1 MKIVKWTRGLVVS
14 LAMLTGVA
22 GVQSA
27 SAATMIA
34 TQEALSADLGKVED
48 FLDREDVTR
57 ALENL
62 GVDKDEAERRVAAL
76 SPEELR
82 NVAQHIDDM
91 PAAGDIVIG
100 TGAIILILI
109 LWLIFR

>member
-1 MKIVKWTRGLVVS
+1 MKMVTWSKGLVVS
-14 LAMLTGVA
+14 LVFLTGMA

-34 TQEALSADLGKVED
+34 TQEALSADHGKIED
-48 FLDREDVTR
+48 FLDREDITR
-57 ALENL
+57 TMEKW
-62 GVDKDEAERRVAAL
+62 GVDKEEARRRVAAL
-76 SPEELR
+76 APDELR
-82 NVAQHIDDM
+82 KVAQHIDEM

>member
-1 MKIVKWTRGLVVS
+1 MKLTKWSRELVLGLVIS
-14 LAMLTGVA
+14 TGLA

-34 TQEALSADLGKVED
+34 TQEAMSADLGTVEN

-62 GVDKDEAERRVAAL
+62 GVDKDEAQRRVAAL

-82 NVAQHIDDM
+82 NVAQHIDNM